1 MAKTMKRER
10 TARPRPLTPREAR
23 FCEEYLVDLNAT
35 QAAIRAGYSARS
47 ARAHVGRLLTNETIA
62 CRIAELRDARST
74 RVGVQAD
81 DVLRGLWRIA
91 MLDIGEAFD
100 ASGALKPLADMP
112 EGVRRAIAS
121 IEIDELFNGRGGDR
135 ASVGVTR
142 KVRFHDKIRALDLL
156 GQHLG
161 LWKAKVEVTGKDG
174 GPIERRSVEQLSD
187 EELLAIVLEAREAAS
202 APPVPLL
209 AHEG

>member
-23 FCEEYLVDLNAT
+23 FCEEYLVDLNGT

-47 ARAHVGRLLTNETIA
+47 ARAHVGRLLTNEAIA
-62 CRIAELRDARST
+62 RRIADLRDARST

-81 DVLRGLWRIA
+81 DVLRGLWQIA

-121 IEIDELFNGRGGDR
+121 IETEELFNGRGGER

-174 GPIERRSVEQLSD
+174 GPIRSEGVHHLTD
-187 EELLAIVLEAREAAS
+187 DELLAIVLEAREAGAA
-202 APPVPLL
+202 APAPLL
-209 AHEG
+209 TYKG

>member
-1 MAKTMKRER
+1 MAKTIKRER

-35 QAAIRAGYSARS
+35 QAAIRAGYSPRS
-47 ARAHVGRLLTNETIA
+47 ARAHVGRLLTNEAIA
-62 CRIAELRDARST
+62 RHIAELRDARSA

-81 DVLRGLWRIA
+81 DVLRGLWHIA

-121 IEIDELFNGRGGDR
+121 VETEELFNGRGGER
-135 ASVGVTR
+135 ASIGVTR

-161 LWKAKVEVTGKDG
+161 LWKSKVEVTGRDG

-187 EELLAIVLEAREAAS
+187 EELLAIVLEARGAAS

>member
-47 ARAHVGRLLTNETIA
+47 ARAHVGRLLTNEAIA

-81 DVLRGLWRIA
+81 DVLRGLWQIA

-100 ASGALKPLADMP
+100 ASGALKPLVDMP

-187 EELLAIVLEAREAAS
+187 DELLAIVLEAREVAS

-209 AHEG
+209 AHKG